1 MNLSN
6 FLLSISI
13 LLMLLGFGSFIYH
26 MYFGKIFFARKEPK
40 TIDKASAFGGY
51 IGGITGPLFALAGFL
66 IVYATIIEN
75 RQDSNEQK
83 FENIVFKFID
93 YQRQNLAAII
103 LTSPVSCDENQGIA
117 VWPVLKGNMSSA
129 FNFIDSSKYTK
140 MLDSSNKIK
149 LYYPL
154 FYYGMPTKAESNKSR
169 AIPFL
174 RDVFKNPADLD
185 SFIQQG
191 KRLEHCEEK
200 SHRFG
205 GYSNKLGPIFSQ
217 FISCISYIDRSDII
231 DHEKKKQYVSI
242 LIDQHSTFCLAVMH
256 FHFTSVVESPE
267 SIRLLNKYE
276 VFGKLDPKLLQLS
289 E

>member
-1 MNLSN
+1 MNN

-13 LLMLLGFGSFIYH
+13 LLMLLGFGTFVYH
-26 MYFGKIFFARKEPK
+26 MYFGKIFFVRKEPK

-66 IVYATIIEN
+66 IVYATIMEN

-83 FENIVFKFID
+83 VESLVFRFID
-93 YQRQNLAAII
+93 YQRQNLAAIE
-103 LTSPVSCDENQGIA
+103 LTSPVSCDENQGVE
-117 VWPVLKGNMSSA
+117 VWPALKQNMSSA

-154 FYYGMPTKAESNKSR
+154 FYYGIPTNAESNKSR
-169 AIPFL
+169 ALPFL
-174 RDVFKNPADLD
+174 RNVLKNPADLD

-191 KRLEHCEEK
+191 KRLKHCEAK
-200 SHRFG
+200 GRRFEG
-205 GYSNKLGPIFSQ
+205 HSNKLAPILSQ
-217 FISCISYIDRSDII
+217 FMSCILYIDHSDII
-231 DHEKKKQYVSI
+231 DYEKKKQYVSI
-242 LIDQHSTFCLAVMH
+242 LIDQHSPFCLAVMH
-256 FHFTSVVESPE
+256 FHYTSVVESPE
-267 SIRLLNKYE
+267 SIQLLNKYE
-276 VFGKLDPKLLQLS
+276 VFGKLDPKLLLLS